1 MSTGSSA
8 RPPGSSPRLKR
19 RLLAGAVD
27 DNLRAIRNEPAG
39 KLHRRPPVSWS
50 FVAAA
55 VALAIAG
62 AALWL
67 TLAGPLDELTGKPP
81 VVHASGPRPAGA
93 GAAGEPVR
101 LSGEVFPVAVRRI
114 VVDPGHGG
122 GDHGT
127 RTPNGLTEK
136 ELTLDIARR
145 LGAKLREAGFEV
157 ETTREGDRRVSLRDR
172 ARIANE
178 RGADLFVSIHVNW
191 FEDGRANRGIE
202 TYFLGPSDDP
212 FVVRL
217 ARAENQESGYA
228 LADVRKLL
236 ESIYADLR
244 QEQSRSLAREV
255 QRHLVRSLREVAPEV
270 ADRGVKSA
278 PFLVLVT
285 TQMPA
290 ILAEVASL
298 SNDDEA
304 RLLALESHRE
314 RIAVALFQ
322 GIRSYSELVASTATR
337 MEAR

>member
-1 MSTGSSA
+1 MTTGPTA
-8 RPPGSSPRLKR
+8 RPPGGNPRLKR
-19 RLLAGAVD
+19 KLLARAVD

-39 KLHRRPPVSWS
+39 KLHRRAPVSWS
-50 FVAAA
+50 FVGAA
-55 VALAIAG
+55 VALVAAG

-67 TLAGPLDELTGKPP
+67 TLGGPLDELTAPPP
-81 VVHASGPRPAGA
+81 VRVATPRPAA
-93 GAAGEPVR
+93 PPPPGEPAR
-101 LSGEVFPVAVRRI
+101 LSSEVFPVAVRRI

-145 LGAKLREAGFEV
+145 LGAKLREAGYEV
-157 ETTREGDRRVSLRDR
+157 DSTREGDARVSLRDR
-172 ARIANE
+172 ARLANE

-191 FEDGRANRGIE
+191 LEDGRANRGIE

-244 QEQSRSLAREV
+244 QEQSRNLAREV

-298 SNDDEA
+298 SNDEEA
-304 RLLALESHRE
+304 RLLAQESHRE

-322 GIRSYSELVASTATR
+322 GIRSYSDLVASTATR
-337 MEAR
+337 TEAR

>member
-1 MSTGSSA
+1 MTTGPTA
-8 RPPGSSPRLKR
+8 RPPGGNPRLKR
-19 RLLAGAVD
+19 KLLAGAVD

-39 KLHRRPPVSWS
+39 KLHRRAPVSWS
-50 FVAAA
+50 FVGAA
-55 VALAIAG
+55 VALVAAG

-67 TLAGPLDELTGKPP
+67 TLGGPLDELTAPPP
-81 VVHASGPRPAGA
+81 VRVATPRPAA
-93 GAAGEPVR
+93 PPPPGEPAR
-101 LSGEVFPVAVRRI
+101 LSSEVFPVAVRRI

-145 LGAKLREAGFEV
+145 LGAKLREAGYEV
-157 ETTREGDRRVSLRDR
+157 DSTREGDARVSLRDR
-172 ARIANE
+172 ARLANE

-191 FEDGRANRGIE
+191 LEDGRANRGIE

-244 QEQSRSLAREV
+244 QEQSRNLAREV

-298 SNDDEA
+298 SNDEEA
-304 RLLALESHRE
+304 RLLAQESHRE

-322 GIRSYSELVASTATR
+322 GIRSYSDLVASTATR
-337 MEAR
+337 TEAR

>member
-1 MSTGSSA
+1 MPNGPSA
-8 RPPGSSPRLKR
+8 RPPASHPRLKK

-27 DNLRAIRNEPAG
+27 DNLRAIRNQPAG
-39 KLHRRPPVSWS
+39 KLHRRAPVSWS
-50 FVAAA
+50 FVGAA
-55 VALAIAG
+55 VALALAG

-67 TLAGPLDELTGKPP
+67 TLAGPLAELTAPPP
-81 VVHASGPRPAGA
+81 VRVATPRPPD
-93 GAAGEPVR
+93 AAAAAEPAR
-101 LSGEVFPVAVRRI
+101 LSSEVFPLAVRRI

-127 RTPNGLTEK
+127 RTPNGLAEK

-145 LGAKLREAGFEV
+145 LGAKLRDAGFEV
-157 ETTREGDRRVSLRDR
+157 ETTRDSDSRISLRDR

-202 TYFLGPSDDP
+202 TYYLGPSDDP
-212 FVVRL
+212 FVVGL
-217 ARAENQESGYA
+217 ARTENQESGYA

-236 ESIYADLR
+236 DSIYADLR

-322 GIRSYSELVASTATR
+322 GIRSYSELVASTATP